1 MAQTTDAKAIK
12 QKGKNMICF
21 HRNQETKEVKKLKEL
36 INSNYSEEKFKIS
49 ISYENCFSNAATSL
63 LIEKR

>member
-1 MAQTTDAKAIK
+1 MLI
-12 QKGKNMICF
+12 GF